1 MSKSLNKQRKYIAQI
16 IGDELWILQISLALT
31 CNVIILDIYIV
42 GFHFSLESSSLP
54 AFIK

>member
-16 IGDELWILQISLALT
+16 IGDELWILQISLA
-31 CNVIILDIYIV
+31 CNVIIFDIYIV